1 MHRGLIKFLFKK
13 NLYSRR
19 KKHQILIFYSFCGAD
34 TTITIQFINS
44 LTLQQF

>member
-1 MHRGLIKFLFKK
+1 MHRGLIKFLLKK
-13 NLYSRR
+13 KPLFEM
-19 KKHQILIFYSFCGAD
+19 KKHQILIFYSFCGDD

>member
-1 MHRGLIKFLFKK
+1 MINKIFILKK
-13 NLYSRR
+13 TFIRDE
-19 KKHQILIFYSFCGAD
+19 KKHQILIFYSFCGDD

>member
-1 MHRGLIKFLFKK
+1 MINKIFIYKKPLFET
-13 NLYSRR
+13 
-19 KKHQILIFYSFCGAD
+19 KKHQILIFYSFCGDD

>member
-13 NLYSRR
+13 TFIRDEKTSN
-19 KKHQILIFYSFCGAD
+19 INFYSFCGDD